1 MIRLACLSLL
11 LPCALAF
18 AGPREFGAP
27 MPGGE
32 AVPLRALLE
41 ASPAAGPVK
50 TEGRI
55 TEVCQKEGCWL
66 VLADGTGFARVRM
79 ADHAFAVPRDAS
91 GRAHV
96 YGTLEEVAVAPAEAE
111 HLREDGATAPA
122 EREYRIE
129 ATSVLLLE

>member
-27 MPGGE
+27 MPAGE

-41 ASPAAGPVK
+41 APPEGPVK
-50 TEGRI
+50 AEGRI
-55 TEVCQKEGCWL
+55 TEVCQKQGCWL
-66 VLADGTGFARVRM
+66 VLADGVEFARVRM
-79 ADHAFAVPRDAS
+79 ADHAFGVPGDAS
-91 GRAHV
+91 GRAQV
-96 YGTLEEVAVAPAEAE
+96 FGTLSEVEVPPAEAE
-111 HLREDGATAPA
+111 HLREDGASPPPP
-122 EREYRIE
+122 REYRIE